1 MFKKILV
8 PLDGSDL
15 AAKIIPQ
22 VETLAKQTNA
32 QVTLFS
38 VGSSNIC
45 RIGGA
50 AAEGVGAAAPCPE
63 IPLASHLEQVTGKLK
78 AAGIDANWV
87 YKEGDPAREI
97 VAYAEANQVDLIAL
111 GSHGAGA
118 VAWVLGSVA
127 KRVIDQATVSVLLLR
142 VVEIKPP
149 TLKSELFYST
159 QTP

>member
-22 VETLAKQTNA
+22 VETLAKHTNA
-32 QVTLFS
+32 QVTLLS

-45 RIGGA
+45 A
-50 AAEGVGAAAPCPE
+50 AKGKAEAPCPE
-63 IPLASHLEQVTGKLK
+63 TPLANHLEQITGKLK
-78 AAGIDANWV
+78 AAGIEANWV
-87 YKEGDPAREI
+87 YKLGQPAREI
-97 VAYAEANQVDLIAL
+97 VAYADENQVDLIAL
-111 GSHGAGA
+111 ASHGAGE

-127 KRVIDQATVSVLLLR
+127 KRVIDHATVSVLLLR
-142 VVEIKPP
+142 VAEIEPP
-149 TLKSELFYST
+149 TLKSEMFYAM